1 MVDSKAVLQEAQTS
15 LQETLAKIKEI
26 ENLERKVDEQS
37 QEEGKEK
44 EILEPGP

>member
-1 MVDSKAVLQEAQTS
+1 MDSKAVLQEAPTS
-15 LQETLAKIKEI
+15 LQETLAKLKETEKL
-26 ENLERKVDEQS
+26 ENKAKEQP